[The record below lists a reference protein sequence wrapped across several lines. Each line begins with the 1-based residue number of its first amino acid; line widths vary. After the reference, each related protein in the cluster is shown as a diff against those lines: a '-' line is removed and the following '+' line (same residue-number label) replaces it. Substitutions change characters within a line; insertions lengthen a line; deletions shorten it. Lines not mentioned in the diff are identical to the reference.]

1 MTDIN
6 FAETLNALRDDI
18 HSRNVA
24 AGWWSDLE
32 TGARKDRNFGEL
44 LALAHSELSEALEG
58 YRKNLND
65 DHLVERPMAEVEIA
79 DCIIRLMDMAGG
91 FGYDIGG
98 ALVEKLEYNAR
109 RADHKIEA
117 RKGVNG
123 KKI

>member
-1 MTDIN
+1 
-6 FAETLNALRDDI
+6 
-18 HSRNVA
+18 
-24 AGWWSDLE
+24 
-32 TGARKDRNFGEL
+32 
-44 LALAHSELSEALEG
+44 
-58 YRKNLND
+58 
-65 DHLVERPMAEVEIA
+65 MAEVEIA